1 VVLKI
6 HQKQVTLKDK
16 ILPFEM
22 NGKAIKELIND
33 NKHLFWYTPE
43 NKIDNLGEDQLV
55 ETILIYS
62 DENAS

>member
-22 NGKAIKELIND
+22 NGKAIKELINE
-33 NKHLFWYTPE
+33 NKHLFWYTPG
-43 NKIDNLGEDQLV
+43 NRIHNLGEDQLV
-55 ETILIYS
+55 ETILNYS